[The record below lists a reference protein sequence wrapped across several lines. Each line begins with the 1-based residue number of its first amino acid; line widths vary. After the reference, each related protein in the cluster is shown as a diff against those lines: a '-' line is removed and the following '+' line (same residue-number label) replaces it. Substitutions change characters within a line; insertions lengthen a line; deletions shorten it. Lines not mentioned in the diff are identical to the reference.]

1 MASPTAFEW
10 DDEKATANEAK
21 HGVAFEYA
29 ASILLD
35 EHRID
40 FDASRPEDK
49 EQRRKVVGVIE
60 GRLFTVVCTAPA
72 SVIRLNS
79 ARCGNGKET
88 RSYG

>member
-1 MASPTAFEW
+1 MGSPPDPRRW
-10 DDEKATANEAK
+10 RLK
-21 HGVAFEYA
+21 VAFEYA
-29 ASILLD
+29 ASIFLD
-35 EHRID
+35 GHRID
-40 FDASRPEDK
+40 FDASRTEDK